1 MMGQKRYAIVN
12 KQFYI
17 VSKNVL
23 IDVGMLITL
32 LFQVRMIWRQKY
44 KKRMDMYYGTHCT
57 LGLTK
62 RDS

>member
-1 MMGQKRYAIVN
+1 MMGQKSYAIVN
-12 KQFYI
+12 KQFDI

-23 IDVGMLITL
+23 NNVGMLITL
-32 LFQVRMIWRQKY
+32 LFQVLMIWRQKY
-44 KKRMDMYYGTHCT
+44 EKRTDMYYGTLCT